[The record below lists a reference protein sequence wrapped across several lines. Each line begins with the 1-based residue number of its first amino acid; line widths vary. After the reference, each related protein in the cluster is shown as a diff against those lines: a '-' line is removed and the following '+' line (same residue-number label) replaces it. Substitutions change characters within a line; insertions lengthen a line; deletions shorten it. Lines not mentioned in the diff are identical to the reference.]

1 MADQVQ
7 LRRAEDYLGR
17 VDAVMRVTIAD
28 CGPCRLDKYQ
38 RRGVLPALI
47 QTIIGQQ
54 ISIAAA
60 SAIHSRLLTL
70 YGGRAPSA
78 RALLR
83 TSDQRLRDAGLS
95 RQKVRTFR
103 DLATRVTTRQ
113 LNLSALERST
123 DDDVVEELSQVIGI
137 GAWTAQ
143 VFMIFRLGRLDV
155 LPVADLG
162 LLDGAQV
169 LYGLKQRP
177 SAAELTELAVP
188 WRPYRSVA
196 CWYLWQGRRRAR
208 GQALR

>member
-1 MADQVQ
+1 M
-7 LRRAEDYLGR
+7 RA
-17 VDAVMRVTIAD
+17 TIAG
-28 CGPCRLDKYQ
+28 CGPCRLDTYQ

-60 SAIHSRLLTL
+60 SAIHRRLLAL

-78 RALLR
+78 RALLG

-123 DDDVVEELSQVIGI
+123 DDEVVEELSQVIGI

-169 LYGLKQRP
+169 LYGLQQRP
-177 SAAELTELAVP
+177 SAEQLTELAAA